1 LVDPEKKFYKEL
13 RKIHE
18 TVWLEKAN
26 ETKTISQDVLGQI
39 EKPVV
44 SIGFTL
50 EDILLLMAKN
60 IYVEKLRSKM
70 KQTSHH

>member
-1 LVDPEKKFYKEL
+1 MVDPEEKFYKEL

-39 EKPVV
+39 EKPAG